1 MSKLRRKAKNPNEKK
16 QPEKQLTQYERA
28 ARSAFVC
35 GIIGVA
41 SAGIL
46 PPLGIT
52 AIIASCVLKSKP
64 LGGDYEF
71 MRKKALAAGII
82 ALVMFGLDIGIYCL
96 FKFKTAQ

>member
-1 MSKLRRKAKNPNEKK
+1 MSKLRCKTENHGIKK
-16 QPEKQLTQYERA
+16 QPKKQLTQYEKA

-35 GIIGVA
+35 GIIGIA

-46 PPLGIT
+46 PPFGIT

-64 LGGDYEF
+64 LGVDYEF
-71 MRKKALAAGII
+71 MRKKALPAGII

>member
-1 MSKLRRKAKNPNEKK
+1 MSKALRKIKKSRGQK
-16 QPEKQLTQYERA
+16 QPKKQLTQYEKA
-28 ARSAFVC
+28 ARRAFVC
-35 GIIGVA
+35 GIIGIA

-46 PPLGIT
+46 PPFGIT

-71 MRKKALAAGII
+71 MRKKALPAGII

>member
-1 MSKLRRKAKNPNEKK
+1 M
-16 QPEKQLTQYERA
+16 
-28 ARSAFVC
+28 C

-64 LGGDYEF
+64 LGEDYEL
-71 MRKKALAAGII
+71 MRKKSFAGGNNRSCYVW
-82 ALVMFGLDIGIYCL
+82 A
-96 FKFKTAQ
+96 

>member
-1 MSKLRRKAKNPNEKK
+1 M
-16 QPEKQLTQYERA
+16 
-28 ARSAFVC
+28 C

-64 LGGDYEF
+64 LGEDYEF
-71 MRKKALAAGII
+71 MRKKALPAGII
-82 ALVMFGLDIGIYCL
+82 ALVMFGLDIGIYYL

>member
-1 MSKLRRKAKNPNEKK
+1 MSKVSRKIKKSGEKK
-16 QPEKQLTQYERA
+16 QPKKQLSQYEKA

-35 GIIGVA
+35 GIIGV
-41 SAGIL
+41 

-64 LGGDYEF
+64 LGEDYEF
-71 MRKKALAAGII
+71 MRKKALPAGII
-82 ALVMFGLDIGIYCL
+82 ALVMFGLDIGIYYL

>member
-1 MSKLRRKAKNPNEKK
+1 MSKASRKIKKSGEKK
-16 QPEKQLTQYERA
+16 QPKKQLSQYEKA

-46 PPLGIT
+46 PPLGE
-52 AIIASCVLKSKP
+52 
-64 LGGDYEF
+64 DYEF
-71 MRKKALAAGII
+71 MRKKALPAGII
-82 ALVMFGLDIGIYCL
+82 ALVMFGLDIGIYYL